1 MSLTGVALRLAHV
14 VCNENSLVSHQRR
27 RLSNERRKTFTR
39 LLPSSCVS
47 LSIGFLSIQP
57 AGASASSATNGI
69 PLTFFIC
76 LRASHRIASHR
87 IANSPTSQLECDA
100 ARLTSRRTFSS
111 EYTFILARLSDK
123 TILTA
128 NAKFREHWWE
138 AIDYV
143 LYNPTLESPLA
154 FFRYCHSFFY
164 SIRIIMIIWLF
175 LRLSHICTIVSTSGM
190 SKHSRR
196 ARKV

>member
-1 MSLTGVALRLAHV
+1 MEYHWR
-14 VCNENSLVSHQRR
+14 
-27 RLSNERRKTFTR
+27 F
-39 LLPSSCVS
+39 SS
-47 LSIGFLSIQP
+47 
-57 AGASASSATNGI
+57 ASAHRIASHRIASHRI
-69 PLTFFIC
+69 
-76 LRASHRIASHR
+76 ASHRIASHR